1 MDNWD
6 HSLSHTMAQ
15 LVQQAAA
22 SYGDEIFLV
31 EEDGERFSFR
41 ELQAKAEAAARA
53 LIGLGVGRGDRV
65 AIWAPNSGAWVIA
78 ACAIEMM
85 GAVMT
90 PINTRFRGPE
100 AGYNLQ
106 KSRAKV
112 LFTVGGFLGID
123 FLSMLQAAMGGPG
136 ASRPVEQLPEL
147 SHVVLFDATAEN
159 AAALSWP
166 QFLDRAAGEDRLAEL
181 VAQVRPQDTC
191 DILFTSGTTGHPKG
205 AMHSHGQ
212 SLWAAGIWNESN
224 DLRRGDR
231 ALIVNPFFH
240 SFGYRAGWI
249 SALLA
254 GMRVYPYAAFDVD
267 KVLERIQAERITVL
281 MGPPTL
287 FYAILDHPQR
297 ATFDLTSLRV
307 GHTGSSNVPVDLIR
321 RAREELGFELFLT
334 SYGLTEATA
343 LVTVNYPDADFETIA
358 KTVGRPLPGT
368 EIRVLTSDG
377 QAAPDGESGELLVRG
392 PNVMQGYFEDPE
404 ATAKAIDPDGWL
416 HTGDVAMIDDQGR
429 VRILDRLKDVV
440 IVGGFNAYP
449 AEVENA
455 LRAHPAIEEVAII
468 AVPDARLGEVCGA
481 CVVLKPGASL
491 TLAELTAWSR
501 DRLAN
506 FKVPRHLFVEESLPK
521 TPLGKVQKFQ
531 LKKLVLARTGA
542 AQSGG

>member
-6 HSLSHTMAQ
+6 HSLNHTMAQ
-15 LVQQAAA
+15 LVQEAAA

-41 ELQAKAEAAARA
+41 ELRAKAEAAARA
-53 LIGLGVGRGDRV
+53 LIGLGVGHGDRV
-65 AIWAPNSGAWVIA
+65 AIWAPNSGAWVVA

-136 ASRPVEQLPEL
+136 ASRLAEQLPEL
-147 SHVVLFDATAEN
+147 GHVVLFDASAEN

-166 QFLDRAAGEDRLAEL
+166 QFLDRAAPAERLAER

-254 GMRVYPYAAFDVD
+254 GMRVYPYASFDVD
-267 KVLERIQAERITVL
+267 RVLERIQAERISVL

-287 FYAILDHPQR
+287 FYGLLDHPR
-297 ATFDLTSLRV
+297 RSAFDLTSLRV

-358 KTVGRPLPGT
+358 KTVGRPLPDT
-368 EIRVLTSDG
+368 EVRILTPDG
-377 QAAPDGESGELLVRG
+377 AVAPAGESGELLVRG

-404 ATAKAIDPDGWL
+404 ETAKAIDAEGWL
-416 HTGDVAMIDDQGR
+416 HTGDVATIDDEGR
-429 VRILDRLKDVV
+429 VRILDRMKDVV

-468 AVPDARLGEVCGA
+468 AVPDERLGEVCGA

-506 FKVPRHLFVEESLPK
+506 FKVPRHLFVEENLPK

-531 LKKLVLARTGA
+531 LKKLVLERLL
-542 AQSGG
+542 